1 MIIIGKFAQICGR
14 LYICLLTFRLIINN
28 KYMKKVILQNH
39 WSLADRFL
47 NERVFNRFFIQ
58 FSLVI
63 FVWLLMPTRMIA
75 QALVYDSR
83 SDLISVDDG
92 ITIESITDVGDNPW
106 ELLDFNA
113 EGMDKYRHYY
123 SCRQ

>member
-1 MIIIGKFAQICGR
+1 
-14 LYICLLTFRLIINN
+14 
-28 KYMKKVILQNH
+28 MKKVTLQNH

-47 NERVFNRFFIQ
+47 NERVFNRFLIQ

-75 QALVYDSR
+75 QTLVSDSR

-92 ITIESITDVGDNPW
+92 ITI
-106 ELLDFNA
+106 
-113 EGMDKYRHYY
+113 GMLVNQSKTT
-123 SCRQ
+123 

>member
-1 MIIIGKFAQICGR
+1 
-14 LYICLLTFRLIINN
+14 
-28 KYMKKVILQNH
+28 MKKVILQNH

-75 QALVYDSR
+75 QASVSDSR
-83 SDLISVDDG
+83 
-92 ITIESITDVGDNPW
+92 
-106 ELLDFNA
+106 
-113 EGMDKYRHYY
+113 
-123 SCRQ
+123 

>member
-1 MIIIGKFAQICGR
+1 
-14 LYICLLTFRLIINN
+14 
-28 KYMKKVILQNH
+28 MKKVTLQNH

-75 QALVYDSR
+75 KTSVSDSR

-113 EGMDKYRHYY
+113 KGMDNIDITIPADSKGLMSSNYNNV
-123 SCRQ
+123 SSTN